1 MHAIA
6 KEHGLWDGKGKLSFV
21 DAFSG
26 GEYANQYYTGR
37 RVWDG
42 YRRFAA
48 SQKFPATYKDLKKDR
63 PYPATAKVDA
73 KMSVRDWFAAHRSH
87 YEGTPYDTTKGLAA
101 GPFGSPDRYTEP
113 GTAGDPGSGAWER
126 TVGIFRTA
134 ATWVAAAK
142 KDAAAGGVAWYAPA
156 ASSKS
161 VFMPLMVAA
170 GAAPPPYTVGNP
182 GVLDRS
188 SAYWAHKYVANL
200 AQLRHNAMIVDI
212 VKSQK
217 HWEAAG
223 VALVDTI
230 RSGAEVVRDAA
241 ALRTALDAH
250 AAAVLGAT
258 WRLADDLMVKYA
270 DGGLTTRR
278 PDGSTAS
285 VDLGYTK
292 EWLDAVGFADGPTR
306 VGLLPGGATWGE
318 AGLDPNAHGG
328 AAAAAV
334 QVAAASGAGGG
345 GGDAARRRRAA
356 AGGRRRRAGGL
367 ALLRDG
373 DLRRPD
379 VRARAAPPLRP
390 RRFVEGVRRPRRRG
404 RGSAGRGSTCPRG
417 GRRSGS
423 RARREESTARC
434 R

>member
-48 SQKFPATYKDLKKDR
+48 SQKFPATYKDLKKER

-334 QVAAASGAGGG
+334 QVAAQQQAEPAAAATRLGGGAQQQAGGG
-345 GGDAARRRRAA
+345 GAPVGWLFFAMAIF
-356 AGGRRRRAGGL
+356 AGLMFAPE
-367 ALLRDG
+367 
-373 DLRRPD
+373 LRRLSERVGLSKACADLGAWAGIGRPGID
-379 VRARAAPPLRP
+379 VPKGWETQREPGSSGGEYRAM
-390 RRFVEGVRRPRRRG
+390 
-404 RGSAGRGSTCPRG
+404 
-417 GRRSGS
+417 
-423 RARREESTARC
+423 
-434 R
+434 